1 MMKSGAGSEA
11 DRRVRPL
18 VAALALSSFL
28 MLGACASDFAIED
41 AVPHPAANG
50 TYGGP
55 RDTGQYPNLNI
66 RQKGATA
73 QLTDAEVAAKT
84 KELDSAKASL
94 GAKPADTSGAD
105 ADVARM
111 RQVGKE
117 HNEQVLKEIEG
128 Q

>member
-41 AVPHPAANG
+41 AVPHPAADG

-55 RDTGQYPNLNI
+55 RDTGKYPNLNI
-66 RQKGATA
+66 PQKGATS

-84 KELDSAKASL
+84 RELDAAKSRAGARPANAS
-94 GAKPADTSGAD
+94 GVAAD
-105 ADVARM
+105 AARM
-111 RQVGKE
+111 RQAAKQQGE
-117 HNEQVLKEIEG
+117 DLKGIEG

>member
-18 VAALALSSFL
+18 AVALAFSSMML
-28 MLGACASDFAIED
+28 LGACASDFAMED
-41 AVPHPAANG
+41 AVPHPAADG

-66 RQKGATA
+66 PQKAATS
-73 QLTDAEVAAKT
+73 QLTDAQVAAKK
-84 KELDSAKASL
+84 KELDAAKARVE
-94 GAKPADTSGAD
+94 GRPANAAGISTD
-105 ADVARM
+105 AATLRKA
-111 RQVGKE
+111 GKAQS
-117 HNEQVLKEIEG
+117 EQLKDIEG